1 MRRLPKRS
9 SHGHVSRERWL
20 ISYADFITLLFA
32 FFATLYAISSVDAR
46 KLSSVAHALQV
57 AFDDSER
64 GRSLASG
71 AGVLPEQGRVVSGQP
86 ESSNAQIEARVTAD
100 LADELQSEKLQLIVD
115 RRGVTLSIPE
125 AGTFAIGRDELSDA
139 AKELVA
145 RVAGTLDGF
154 SNSVRVEGHTDDVPI
169 HNLRFASNWDLSA
182 ARASRVVEFLIA
194 RGLNPTRL
202 SATGLAEFHPRL
214 PNTSPENRASNR
226 RIDLVILNA
235 TTTSA
240 EEPAAAGASR

>member
-9 SHGHVSRERWL
+9 SHGNVSRERWR

-71 AGVLPEQGRVVSGQP
+71 AGVLPEQGRMVSGQP

-100 LADELQSEKLQLIVD
+100 LADELQSE
-115 RRGVTLSIPE
+115 
-125 AGTFAIGRDELSDA
+125 
-139 AKELVA
+139 
-145 RVAGTLDGF
+145 
-154 SNSVRVEGHTDDVPI
+154 
-169 HNLRFASNWDLSA
+169 
-182 ARASRVVEFLIA
+182 
-194 RGLNPTRL
+194 
-202 SATGLAEFHPRL
+202 
-214 PNTSPENRASNR
+214 
-226 RIDLVILNA
+226 
-235 TTTSA
+235 
-240 EEPAAAGASR
+240 